1 LHRKFIQAYLM
12 SADTL
17 FGELTNI
24 SLYIS
29 ATLCV
34 MLVFVRAPQKQTLR
48 PYRITRHAL
57 ILSFFLVTLLNIG
70 EISQTNPDVKHHL
83 VILDTL
89 IISSYQIFFFAA
101 TLITMLDFR
110 SYTLKKVLLEL
121 LPTTFFSLVGY
132 LFFLTGAMLPLH
144 IWYWIFGAH
153 YVVQIIRYT
162 LFYLKVN
169 RNTVKKLD
177 NFFSEETAKRLKWT
191 SGAFLWLFLG
201 GLFSFM
207 SLFLDLWFSL
217 FFTVFYTFFYL
228 YFSIHYL
235 NYVTLFLDMEPA
247 FSLPDDIQSKE
258 KNGNRSFEQ
267 MEKAIDQWEKEKFFT
282 EPGITIEQVATQLRS
297 NRTYLS
303 THMNLHRKMTFKEWI
318 NHLRI
323 EEAKS
328 LLRRHPEMPVSQ
340 IGAMVGLPDKSNF
353 GRQFTRL
360 TGKSPQA
367 WRKDQ

>member
-1 LHRKFIQAYLM
+1 M
-12 SADTL
+12 SAETL
-17 FGELTNI
+17 FRELTNI

-34 MLVFVRAPQKQTLR
+34 LLVFVRAPQKQALR

-57 ILSFFLVTLLNIG
+57 IVSFFLVTLLNVG
-70 EISQTNPDVKHHL
+70 EIYQTDLVVKHHL

-89 IISSYQIFFFAA
+89 VISSYQIFFFAA

-110 SYTLKKVLLEL
+110 SYTYRKVLMEL
-121 LPTTFFSLVGY
+121 LPTTVFSLIGY
-132 LFFLTGAMLPLH
+132 LFFLTDEKLLLH
-144 IWYWIFGAH
+144 IWYWFFGAY
-153 YVVQIIRYT
+153 YVLQIIRYS
-162 LFYLKVN
+162 LFYMRVN

-201 GLFSFM
+201 GLFSFL
-207 SLFLDLWFSL
+207 SLFLNMWFSL

-247 FSLPDDIQSKE
+247 FSLPDETQAKE
-258 KNGNRSFEQ
+258 KISNKSFDQLET
-267 MEKAIDQWEKEKFFT
+267 AINQWEKEKFFI

-303 THMNLHRKMTFKEWI
+303 THMNLFRKMTFKEWI

-323 EEAKS
+323 EEAKN
-328 LLRRHPEMPVSQ
+328 LLQKNPEMPVGQ
-340 IGAMVGLPDKSNF
+340 VGAMVGLPDKSNF
-353 GRQFTRL
+353 GRQFTRM

>member
-1 LHRKFIQAYLM
+1 M

-17 FGELTNI
+17 FRELTNI

-34 MLVFVRAPQKQTLR
+34 LLVFVRAPQKQSLR

-57 ILSFFLVTLLNIG
+57 IVSFLLVTLLNIA
-70 EISQTNPDVKHHL
+70 EIYQIDPDIKHHL

-89 IISSYQIFFFAA
+89 VISSYQFFFFAA

-110 SYTLKKVLLEL
+110 SYTLRKVLLAL
-121 LPTTFFSLVGY
+121 VPTTVLSLIGY
-132 LFFLTGAMLPLH
+132 SLFLTDEMFLLH
-144 IWYWIFGAH
+144 LLYWIFGAY
-153 YVVQIIRYT
+153 YVLQIIRYS
-162 LFYLKVN
+162 LYYLKVN

-177 NFFSEETAKRLKWT
+177 NFFSEETARRLKWT
-191 SGAFLWLFLG
+191 SGAFLWLFFG
-201 GLFSFM
+201 CIFSVM
-207 SLFLDLWFSL
+207 SLFLNTWFSL

-247 FSLPDDIQSKE
+247 FSISEDSQVKD
-258 KNGNRSFEQ
+258 KNGNKSFDQ
-267 MEKAIDQWEKEKFFT
+267 LEKAIEEWEKHTFFA

-303 THMNLHRKMTFKEWI
+303 THMNLHRKMTFKVWI
-318 NHLRI
+318 NSLRI
-323 EEAKS
+323 EEAKN
-328 LLRRHPEMPVSQ
+328 LLRNNPDMPVSQ

-353 GRQFTRL
+353 GRQFSRL

>member
-1 LHRKFIQAYLM
+1 LDRKITHTNQM

-17 FGELTNI
+17 FRELTNI

-34 MLVFVRAPQKQTLR
+34 LLVFVRAPQKQSLR

-57 ILSFFLVTLLNIG
+57 IISFFLVTLLNVA
-70 EISQTNPDVKHHL
+70 EIYQTDPDVKHHL

-89 IISSYQIFFFAA
+89 VISSYQIFFFAA

-110 SYTLKKVLLEL
+110 SYTLRKVLLEL
-121 LPTTFFSLVGY
+121 VPTTVFSIIGY
-132 LFFLTGAMLPLH
+132 LLFLSGAMLLLH
-144 IWYWIFGAH
+144 IFYWIFGAY
-153 YVVQIIRYT
+153 YVLQIVRYS

-191 SGAFLWLFLG
+191 GGAFLWLFFG

-207 SLFLDLWFSL
+207 SLFLNMWFSL
-217 FFTVFYTFFYL
+217 FFTVFYTFFYM

-247 FSLPDDIQSKE
+247 FNIIEENSSKD
-258 KNGNRSFEQ
+258 KYGNKSFEQ
-267 MEKAIDQWEKEKFFT
+267 LENAIEHWEKEKFFT
-282 EPGITIEQVATQLRS
+282 EPGITIDQVATQLRS

-303 THMNLHRKMTFKEWI
+303 SHMNLNRKMTFKEWI

-323 EEAKS
+323 EEAKK
-328 LLRRHPEMPVSQ
+328 LLQNNPDMPVSQ